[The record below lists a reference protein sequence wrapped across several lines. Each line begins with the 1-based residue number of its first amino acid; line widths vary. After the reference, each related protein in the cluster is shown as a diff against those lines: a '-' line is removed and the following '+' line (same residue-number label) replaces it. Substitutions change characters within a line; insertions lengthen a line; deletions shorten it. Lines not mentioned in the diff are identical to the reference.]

1 MRNIPKFLR
10 YYVALIVLIITCGVF
25 YTMGLHKIR
34 LGIPETQ
41 VAFKEQDNMSKTGWK
56 GFHPVYV
63 YVDSKPLIKP
73 TIPSGPRAWYSQANQ
88 DKMILELMKA
98 TVKEKTSSTSV
109 SSNKNFFVDLA
120 AFEPHSLSNTY
131 LLEKNGW
138 EGLCIEPNPENWY
151 DLATYR
157 NCTIV
162 GALVGGT
169 EEDEGKVVDVKFG
182 GDGAVA
188 GIVDN
193 NFDNKNRADAKRN
206 IVWIGTILQEA
217 EVPNII
223 DYFSLDVEGAET
235 FVMAKFPWDK
245 YKIRFMTIERPK
257 DDLVKLLNEKGYQKL
272 EKIADYG
279 ETIWVHESLVRSIE
293 EARKIVKRLILKK

>member
-1 MRNIPKFLR
+1 MRSIPNFYG
-10 YYVALIVLIITCGVF
+10 YYLALYVLIFISCGIF
-25 YTMGLHKIR
+25 YIIGGAKHAH
-34 LGIPETQ
+34 IP
-41 VAFKEQDNMSKTGWK
+41 ACPRWFKEHHMR

-63 YVDSKPLIKP
+63 YVYSKPLTKP
-73 TIPSGPRAWYSQANQ
+73 VIPSGPRAWYSQANQ
-88 DKMILELMKA
+88 DKMILELTNASHEPKN
-98 TVKEKTSSTSV
+98 SSTSV
-109 SSNKNFFVDLA
+109 SNKKNFFVDLA

-138 EGLCIEPNPENWY
+138 EGLCIEPNPANWY

-182 GDGAVA
+182 GDTAVA
-188 GIVDN
+188 GIVGN
-193 NFDNKNRADAKRN
+193 NFDNKDRADAQRN
-206 IVWIGTILQEA
+206 IVSIGTIFKETK
-217 EVPNII
+217 VPPII
-223 DYFSLDVEGAET
+223 DYFSLDVEGAEM

-257 DDLVKLLNEKGYQKL
+257 DDLVTLLNKKGYQKL
-272 EKIADYG
+272 ETISSWG
-279 ETIWVHESLVRSIE
+279 ETIWAHESLVWSID
-293 EARKIVKRLILKK
+293 EARKIVNRLKLDT